1 MPHYDVIIRNGTLV
15 DGTGGPAQLAD
26 IGISGD
32 RIAAIGAISGT
43 ATTELDASGLT
54 ISPGFIDVHTHD
66 DGAVLANP
74 QMTAKISQG
83 VTTVI
88 TGNCGISLAPIAP
101 LDPPPPLNL
110 LGDRAAYKFTT
121 MGAYLDAVRA
131 AKPSVNVAAL
141 VGHMTLRLAV
151 MDDVN
156 RPATRAE
163 ATKMRGLLEESL
175 AAGAVGF
182 STGLYYKPSNAA
194 DMDEVVEIAGA
205 MREHGGTYT
214 THMRSEYEGVMDSL
228 QESFTTAKRAEVPV
242 VISHH
247 KCAGPDNWGR
257 TKETLPFIA
266 ASQRDQKIG
275 LDAYPYIA
283 GSTVLDPD
291 WVDTRIRTMI
301 TGSTPHPEMTGRDL
315 SDIAAE
321 WGVSEQDAAR
331 RLVPAGAVYFQMQ
344 EDDVRRVLSFPSTM
358 IGSDGLPRD
367 NHPHPRLWGTF
378 PRVLGHYSREVGLF
392 PLETAIHKMTGL
404 SAETFRLKD
413 RGVVREGA
421 YADLVLFDA
430 GEIADTATFDN
441 PAQKAHGI
449 SYVLVNGGIAYAG
462 GEVAPAGFGQIVERR
477 PTT

>member
-1 MPHYDVIIRNGTLV
+1 
-15 DGTGGPAQLAD
+15 
-26 IGISGD
+26 
-32 RIAAIGAISGT
+32 
-43 ATTELDASGLT
+43 
-54 ISPGFIDVHTHD
+54 
-66 DGAVLANP
+66 
-74 QMTAKISQG
+74 
-83 VTTVI
+83 
-88 TGNCGISLAPIAP
+88 
-101 LDPPPPLNL
+101 
-110 LGDRAAYKFTT
+110 
-121 MGAYLDAVRA
+121 
-131 AKPSVNVAAL
+131 
-141 VGHMTLRLAV
+141 
-151 MDDVN
+151 
-156 RPATRAE
+156 
-163 ATKMRGLLEESL
+163 
-175 AAGAVGF
+175 
-182 STGLYYKPSNAA
+182 
-194 DMDEVVEIAGA
+194 
-205 MREHGGTYT
+205 
-214 THMRSEYEGVMDSL
+214 
-228 QESFTTAKRAEVPV
+228 
-242 VISHH
+242 
-247 KCAGPDNWGR
+247 
-257 TKETLPFIA
+257 
-266 ASQRDQKIG
+266 
-275 LDAYPYIA
+275 
-283 GSTVLDPD
+283 
-291 WVDTRIRTMI
+291 
-301 TGSTPHPEMTGRDL
+301 MTGRDL